1 MSNKLHDREAKLG
14 AWMNGDVEDEDLSIA
29 DVRLLEERVMA
40 AVAAKMLQTP
50 GVTTFAQHMTIQ

>member
-1 MSNKLHDREAKLG
+1 
-14 AWMNGDVEDEDLSIA
+14 MNGDVEDEDLSVA